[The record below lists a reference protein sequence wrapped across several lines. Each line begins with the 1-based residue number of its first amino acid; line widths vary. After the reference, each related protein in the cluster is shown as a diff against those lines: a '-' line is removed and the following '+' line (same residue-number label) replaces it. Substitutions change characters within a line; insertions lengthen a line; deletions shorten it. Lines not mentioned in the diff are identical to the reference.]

1 MHARGRQLCW
11 NLSVDGLANPG
22 IETVSEVNRLG
33 DPQEHLLRRHNR
45 QCVAC
50 GRARV
55 VGPPRRGATHDHR
68 HHHLARSQRCS
79 AHDRKADRNAAGAD
93 GRSTSASP
101 RRRCTPTRGL
111 DPAHRLRGVDVRQ
124 LVAHIA
130 GQANLFSTALELVR
144 QMRGAKAREGRG
156 QESVDALTA
165 FQVEERQPPRVG
177 GAARR
182 VASGLP
188 ARGQGDAAGF
198 PASYA
203 ADARRERRPKLKSK
217 PAPWPQKYRYTP
229 LEPGLRQTHR
239 ENSAK
244 TLGALLD
251 QVSELGFGIAP
262 ARMTAPGPLTPRP
275 RATHLTAVSPD
286 DPNRSTPA
294 TSNLAGNIPYCTRF
308 CELRFSSTCRSS
320 PPPFLRVVL
329 GLSACAARSAMRR

>member
-165 FQVEERQPPRVG
+165 FQVEERQPPHGRRSCAPSCVG
-177 GAARR
+177 SARAGPRGRRR
-182 VASGLP
+182 VPGFIRRRRAPGTEAKAQVQTCP
-188 ARGQGDAAGF
+188 MAA
-198 PASYA
+198 
-203 ADARRERRPKLKSK
+203 EI
-217 PAPWPQKYRYTP
+217 P
-229 LEPGLRQTHR
+229 LYP
-239 ENSAK
+239 
-244 TLGALLD
+244 LGA
-251 QVSELGFGIAP
+251 
-262 ARMTAPGPLTPRP
+262 
-275 RATHLTAVSPD
+275 RA
-286 DPNRSTPA
+286 
-294 TSNLAGNIPYCTRF
+294 
-308 CELRFSSTCRSS
+308 
-320 PPPFLRVVL
+320 
-329 GLSACAARSAMRR
+329 